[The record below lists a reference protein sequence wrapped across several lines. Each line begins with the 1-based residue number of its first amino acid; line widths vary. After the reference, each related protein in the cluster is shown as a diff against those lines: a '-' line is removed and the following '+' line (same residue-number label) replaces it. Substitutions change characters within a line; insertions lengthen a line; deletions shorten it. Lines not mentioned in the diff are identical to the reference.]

1 MDKALKN
8 SEGIFRKKESK
19 MGELA
24 NIKKEINGDSYVVK
38 HSNY

>member
-8 SEGIFRKKESK
+8 SEEIFRKESK

-24 NIKKEINGDSYVVK
+24 NIKKEINSDSYGVK